1 MQAYFPCDHIAS
13 FIYLKVLVN
22 FPRLQLNLN
31 TEPGESEP
39 KENLK
44 SLNCELANISKNK
57 DYLIVEA

>member
-1 MQAYFPCDHIAS
+1 VS
-13 FIYLKVLVN
+13 

-44 SLNCELANISKNK
+44 SLNCELLNISKK
-57 DYLIVEA
+57 DKSKLPHS